1 MAPRTTYANLPQGY
15 SPFTLFDQSFSDV
28 GLLGNI
34 PCTCVTAA
42 NVITLTPVLAVNPPT
57 PAASAYPP
65 TIAGYQNY
73 LKFAFVADATSS
85 GVVSAVIAGP
95 AGTTNTTLPV
105 YKGAGVQVTTGD
117 VVAGTYYEL
126 AFSAALNS
134 GNGGFYLLS
143 PLFGA
148 AVLAPIANNTVLGNN
163 SGISAAPSAISA
175 SAVLDMVGNTQ
186 GNLLFRGAATWGVVA
201 PLTSHGILLGQNT
214 AAPTATAV
222 MTNGQLLIGQTA
234 ADPAPTTIS
243 GDITIS
249 AAGVTA
255 IGANKV
261 TSAMIRQGV
270 ARSVI
275 GVTGNATANVA
286 DIQGTANQALVVNS
300 AGTALAFGQVNLA
313 AAAAVTGTLP
323 STLGGTDNA
332 VYAIGDLLQASATT
346 TLARLAAVATG
357 NVLLS
362 GGVATVS
369 AWGKVGL
376 TTHVSGQLPLANGG
390 TAANLVASNGGIFYS
405 TGSAGAILS
414 GTATASLPLLS
425 GATAA
430 PTWATIGYPTSATSG
445 GVPFFSSTT
454 VMGSSAILNLNQ
466 LLIGGG
472 AGNPPTTLGTTGTAT
487 TVLHGSATAPTF
499 GQIVAADVTTN
510 TLTNATLAQ
519 AAANTFKGNPTT
531 GTANV
536 TDFTMGSLTTKATP
550 VAADTLIIADSAASF
565 ALKVAT
571 VGTVASA
578 GSVSSIAGNTGAF
591 TLSNGITNSG
601 NDIRL
606 NVGQLPGVSTNSSA
620 SAGNLGEYIESVIVT
635 GSAVSP
641 GTGSAANV
649 TSISLTAGDWDVRAI
664 GNYKGGAT
672 TTVAFA
678 FLSIST
684 TTGVLDTTPGRYF
697 GAPVSGTASTL
708 FAGGGGNEF
717 AISIPPYRFSLA
729 GTTTI
734 FLVTQQSYATST
746 MSTYGILSARRI
758 R

>member
-1 MAPRTTYANLPQGY
+1 MAPRTTYASLPQGY
-15 SPFTLFDQSFSDV
+15 SPFLLFDQSFSDV

-34 PCTCVTAA
+34 PCTCVTAS
-42 NVITLTPVLAVNPPT
+42 NVITLTPVVAAATPT

-65 TIAGYQNY
+65 TISGYQNY
-73 LKFAFVADATSS
+73 LKFAFVADVTTTGLVTAVVASQS
-85 GVVSAVIAGP
+85 GTPNS
-95 AGTTNTTLPV
+95 TLPV
-105 YKGAGVQVTTGD
+105 YKASGAQVTTGD
-117 VVAGTYYEL
+117 VVLSTYYEL
-126 AFSAALNS
+126 VFAAALNG
-134 GNGGFYLLS
+134 GNGGFYLLD
-143 PLFGA
+143 PLYGA

-163 SGISAAPSAISA
+163 SGGLAAPSALSA
-175 SAVLDMVGNTQ
+175 SAVLDMVGTTS
-186 GNLLFRGAATWGVVA
+186 GSLLIRGASTW
-201 PLTSHGILLGQNT
+201 
-214 AAPTATAV
+214 AANVPTGDV
-222 MTNGQLLIGQTA
+222 
-234 ADPAPTTIS
+234 TIS
-243 GDITIS
+243 T
-249 AAGVTA
+249 AGVTA

-286 DIQGTANQALVVNS
+286 DIQGTANQVLVVNS

-332 VYAIGDLLQASATT
+332 IYAIGDLLQASATT

-362 GGVATVS
+362 GGVATIS

-390 TAANLVASNGGIFYS
+390 TAANLTASNGGIFYS

-425 GATAA
+425 GASAA

-445 GVPFFSSTT
+445 GVPYFSSTT
-454 VMGSSAILNLNQ
+454 VMASSAILNLNQ

-499 GQIVAADVTTN
+499 SQIVAADVTTN

-519 AAANTFKGNPTT
+519 AAANTFKGNPTAS
-531 GTANV
+531 TANV
-536 TDFTMGSLTTKATP
+536 TDFTMGSLTTKASP
-550 VAADTLIIADSAASF
+550 VAADTVIIADSAASF

-571 VGTVASA
+571 VGTVAAA

-591 TLSNGITNSG
+591 TLGIGLTNSV
-601 NDIRL
+601 NDLRVSLTSLTNTLGADVAL
-606 NVGQLPGVSTNSSA
+606 NNTANFFAGPTVAQGVSGKWYASGTVTMYDSGGSANFNGKLWDGMTVISSTA
-620 SAGNLGEYIESVIVT
+620 ATSIAANKYVTLSLSGIITSPAGNIRIDVKD
-635 GSAVSP
+635 A
-641 GTGSAANV
+641 
-649 TSISLTAGDWDVRAI
+649 TA
-664 GNYKGGAT
+664 
-672 TTVAFA
+672 
-678 FLSIST
+678 
-684 TTGVLDTTPGRYF
+684 TTGVLAF
-697 GAPVSGTASTL
+697 NGT
-708 FAGGGGNEF
+708 G
-717 AISIPPYRFSLA
+717 
-729 GTTTI
+729 
-734 FLVTQQSYATST
+734 
-746 MSTYGILSARRI
+746 LSADCTLSVMRI
-758 R
+758 G